1 MERTWTL
8 VGPEST
14 ARLGRS
20 LGETAPVGA
29 VLALTGDLG
38 AGKTSLAQGV
48 GAGLGVRG
56 PITSPTFTLM
66 WVHEDGRLPFVH
78 ADFYRLGDESEL
90 VELGLEEWL
99 GVVGVAVVEW
109 AERFEDALPAD
120 RLVGVLEHRGP
131 DSRTCALRATGP
143 VAAGW
148 LAGLP

>member
-20 LGETAPVGA
+20 LGEAAPAGS

-48 GAGLGVRG
+48 GAGLGVQG
-56 PITSPTFTLM
+56 PITSPTFTLL
-66 WVHEDGRLPFVH
+66 WVHESGRLPLVH

-99 GVVGVAVVEW
+99 GEVGVAVVEW
-109 AERFEDALPAD
+109 AERFEQALPAD

-131 DSRTCALRATGP
+131 GARRLVLRATGP
-143 VAAGW
+143 AAAAW
-148 LAGLP
+148 LAALP